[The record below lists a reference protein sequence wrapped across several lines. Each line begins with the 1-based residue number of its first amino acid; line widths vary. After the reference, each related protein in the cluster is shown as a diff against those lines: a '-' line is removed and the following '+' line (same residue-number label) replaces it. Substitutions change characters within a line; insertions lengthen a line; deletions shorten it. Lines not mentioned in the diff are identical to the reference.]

1 VGTDGLPVIGGKP
14 SSRPRFSCGS
24 GGGGDL
30 DLAKRLALVPCDNDK
45 RPLTLHGFKDAS
57 ADPDQIGKWWT
68 RWPDALIG
76 VPTGI
81 KFCVLDADLQHQ
93 EAQYWYARANLPD
106 TRTHVTRSGGR
117 HVLFR
122 SHDDFKCSASK
133 IWPHVD
139 TRGRG
144 GYVIWWP
151 AEGLK
156 ALHEHTIVT
165 VPDWLLRAL
174 NPPPIRRPLPKPPLA
189 AARKL
194 GGIIRTIAL
203 AREGERNHLTFWGA
217 CRLAEMVA
225 QSALDRDDA
234 IAIVIEAASRA
245 GLPRREAMRTAQSAF
260 QNQFG
265 KQR

>member
-1 VGTDGLPVIGGKP
+1 MSKLRTALELGK
-14 SSRPRFSCGS
+14 RF
-24 GGGGDL
+24 
-30 DLAKRLALVPCDNDK
+30 ALFPCDNDK

-57 ADPDQIGKWWT
+57 ADRDQIRKWWT
-68 RWPDALIG
+68 RWPEALIG
-76 VPTGI
+76 IPTGVE
-81 KFCVLDADLQHQ
+81 FCALDADLQHE
-93 EAQYWYARANLPD
+93 EAQHWYGRANLPT

-151 AEGLK
+151 AEGLE
-156 ALHEHTIVT
+156 ALHETTFVA
-165 VPDWLLRAL
+165 VPDWLLRVL
-174 NPPPIRRPLPKPPLA
+174 NPPPLHRPLPKSA
-189 AARKL
+189 RAARRKL
-194 GGIIRTIAL
+194 DGIIRAIAR

-225 QSALDRDDA
+225 QSVLDHDDA

-245 GLPRREAMRTAQSAF
+245 GLPRPEAMRTAKSAL

-265 KQR
+265 RPR

>member
-1 VGTDGLPVIGGKP
+1 MSTIDAALN
-14 SSRPRFSCGS
+14 
-24 GGGGDL
+24 
-30 DLAKRLALVPCDNDK
+30 LAKRLPVFPCDNDK
-45 RPLTLHGFKDAS
+45 RPFTAHGFKDAS
-57 ADPDQIGKWWT
+57 TDPELIRKWWT

-81 KFCVLDADLQHQ
+81 KFVVVDADLQHR
-93 EAQYWYARANLPD
+93 EAQEWYGRANLPL

-122 SHDDFKCSASK
+122 PHDNFKCSASK
-133 IWPHVD
+133 LWKRID

-151 AEGLK
+151 AEGFEI
-156 ALHEHTIVT
+156 LHASTIVP

-174 NPPPIRRPLPKPPLA
+174 NPPPIRRPLPKPTQVA
-189 AARKL
+189 GRKL
-194 GGIIRTIAL
+194 DGIIRTIAR
-203 AREGERNHLTFWGA
+203 ASVGERNHVTFWGA

-225 QSALDRDDA
+225 QSALSQNDA

-245 GLPRREAMRTAQSAF
+245 GLPRQEALRTAQSAF

-265 KQR
+265 KQQ